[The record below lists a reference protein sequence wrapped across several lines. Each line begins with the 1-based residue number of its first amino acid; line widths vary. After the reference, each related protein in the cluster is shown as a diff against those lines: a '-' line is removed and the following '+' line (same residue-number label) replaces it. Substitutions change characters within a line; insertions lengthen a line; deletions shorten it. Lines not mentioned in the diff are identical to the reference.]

1 MIVTKNTFV
10 SYSLARGTVQFRLV
24 LLILSLYTL
33 LAFGLDNVTSEDLNL
48 DVLTL
53 ARFRLYAGVL
63 IPLLDALLL
72 LVNFFTDILG
82 FESMKYW
89 ASIMGLCIE
98 FVLFYIVVRC
108 SSAISF
114 ITNGKTFCYSFWF
127 VIMEVSIIG
136 QIVSGVFF
144 MMIRGLVRTK
154 V

>member
-33 LAFGLDNVTSEDLNL
+33 LSFRLDNVTSEDLNPE
-48 DVLTL
+48 VLSL
-53 ARFRLYAGVL
+53 GKFRLYAGVL

-72 LVNFFTDILG
+72 LVNFFTDIVA

-98 FVLFYIVVRC
+98 FVLFYIVVSC
-108 SSAISF
+108 YSALSVTAKIEV
-114 ITNGKTFCYSFWF
+114 FCY
-127 VIMEVSIIG
+127 I
-136 QIVSGVFF
+136 
-144 MMIRGLVRTK
+144 
-154 V
+154 

>member
-33 LAFGLDNVTSEDLNL
+33 IAFPIDNVKSEDLNL

-53 ARFRLYAGVL
+53 GKFKLYAGVL

-98 FVLFYIVVRC
+98 FVLLYIVVRC
-108 SSAISF
+108 
-114 ITNGKTFCYSFWF
+114 
-127 VIMEVSIIG
+127 
-136 QIVSGVFF
+136 
-144 MMIRGLVRTK
+144 
-154 V
+154 